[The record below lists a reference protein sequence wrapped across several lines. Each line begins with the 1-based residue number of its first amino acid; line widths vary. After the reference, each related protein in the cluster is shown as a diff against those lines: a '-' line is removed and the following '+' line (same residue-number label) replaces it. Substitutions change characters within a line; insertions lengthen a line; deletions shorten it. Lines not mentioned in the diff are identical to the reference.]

1 MLAEIVPG
9 GATSDDHLV
18 ALWLHG
24 RSAHTAS
31 AYQADVDRLRAGVGK
46 PLARV
51 NLRDLQSFAD
61 TLSGL
66 APASRYRILSAVK
79 SLLAF
84 GHRVGYLAF
93 DVGRVLHLPVV
104 RDRLAERILSED
116 EVQRMLLL
124 EPEGRNRTLLTLLYA
139 AGLRVRELCGLH

>member
-1 MLAEIVPG
+1 MRAEIVSG

-24 RSAHTAS
+24 RSAHTAR

-51 NLRDLQSFAD
+51 NLRDLQGFAD
-61 TLSGL
+61 KLSGL

-79 SLLAF
+79 SLLAL
-84 GHRVGYLAF
+84 GHRVGLLAF
-93 DVGRVLHLPVV
+93 DVGRVLHLRVG
-104 RDRLAERILSED
+104 RYRLTA
-116 EVQRMLLL
+116 
-124 EPEGRNRTLLTLLYA
+124 
-139 AGLRVRELCGLH
+139 LCLPS